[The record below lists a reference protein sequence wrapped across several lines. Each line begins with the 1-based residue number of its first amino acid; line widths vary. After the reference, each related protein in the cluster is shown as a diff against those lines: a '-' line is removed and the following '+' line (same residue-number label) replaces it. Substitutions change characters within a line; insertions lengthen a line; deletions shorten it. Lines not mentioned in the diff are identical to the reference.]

1 MLEPREITAALHR
14 GGLIDITTTG
24 RKSGRPRRIELV
36 FFDIEGRIYIS
47 GSPGSRAWIANLN
60 ADPHMTFHLKR
71 GLRADLAATA
81 RVITDPEERRPVMK
95 AITTAWRSQDKFDV
109 FFERA
114 PLIEVV
120 FDDSSL
126 LGSTADAA

>member
-1 MLEPREITAALHR
+1 MRDTSEVTAALHR

-36 FFDIEGRIYIS
+36 FFDIDSRIYIS

-60 ADPHMTFHLKR
+60 ADPRMTFHLKR
-71 GLRADLAATA
+71 GLRVDLAATA
-81 RVITDPEERRPVMK
+81 RVMTDPEERRPVMK

-109 FFERA
+109 FFEGA
-114 PLIEVV
+114 PLIEVT
-120 FDDSSL
+120 FDDPTFVSPSSN
-126 LGSTADAA
+126 GA